1 MWRTTALWNVAS
13 KFRRIHS
20 SEGRWVGT
28 MTPKKQANDD
38 AGEGRVAES
47 EADPDPTVAFSRPP
61 PLPPVL
67 GPLVA
72 FSLLDSWLKRDSN
85 DD

>member
-1 MWRTTALWNVAS
+1 MIPR
-13 KFRRIHS
+13 
-20 SEGRWVGT
+20 
-28 MTPKKQANDD
+28 KQTNENA
-38 AGEGRVAES
+38 AEAHI
-47 EADPDPTVAFSRPP
+47 EKEKAEPVVAFSRPP

-72 FSLLDSWLKRDSN
+72 LSVLESWNKRDNN